1 MRRKGYAL
9 LLAIAAINI
18 FAIMALMARSMW
30 ETEIQRDLE
39 EELLFRAHQYKSA
52 IELYIKKNNN
62 LFPLN
67 FDDLYEK
74 KFLRKLYKDPMGEP
88 PGKWDIVMAGALG
101 GASDLLVVPEA
112 MLGEYLNTARI
123 MGVCSTSEQESFKIY
138 RGKKKYCEW
147 AVYVG
152 EQLDKEMPK
161 LKYVGKTDSKGEEG
175 ESSEAKESSESSESK
190 ESTGSR
196 EKGARETSDVGDR
209 EREESPERSK
219 SKGE

>member
-1 MRRKGYAL
+1 MGRKGYAL
-9 LLAIAAINI
+9 LIAIAAINI
-18 FAIMALMARSMW
+18 FAIMAMMARSMW

-67 FDDLYEK
+67 FDELYEK
-74 KFLRKLYKDPMGEP
+74 KFLRKLYKDPMGAS

-101 GASDLLVVPEA
+101 GKSDLLVVPED
-112 MLGEYLNTARI
+112 MLGQFLNTARI
-123 MGVCSTSEQESFKIY
+123 MGVCSTSDQEGFKIY
-138 RGKKKYCEW
+138 RGKHKYCEW

-161 LKYVGKTDSKGEEG
+161 LKYVGKPDSKGESG
-175 ESSEAKESSESSESK
+175 ESSESK
-190 ESTGSR
+190 ESSESVDSR
-196 EKGARETSDVGDR
+196 EKEARETSEATE
-209 EREESPERSK
+209 ERPESNERGKSTESIEE
-219 SKGE
+219 